1 MKTIA
6 EMKAGT
12 EQVMKLEWLHKAGSQ
27 YQLS

>member
-12 EQVMKLEWLHKAGSQ
+12 EKSMKLEWLQKAGSQ
-27 YQLS
+27 YQLN